1 MKKVLVIIIIVLLSG
16 VFVFSGI
23 KIAEILVNYHNIDV
37 LYDTAANDFVKKVNV
52 SAQGDDTIKV
62 IDTPQK
68 PQGSSDSVSVNPS
81 SGDNRGT
88 ETAVEARIPEYAP
101 IEIDFDALKRINK
114 EVIGWIYCED
124 SRINY
129 PVVQSLKS
137 NLYYT
142 GHAYDRSETSAG
154 AIFVDYRN
162 NPGFADYN
170 IIIYGHHVNNGA
182 MFATLDKWRDQ
193 KFFDEHPVMYILTP
207 EIDYKVVL
215 FSTYTIPA
223 SSKLYALITEPGEEL
238 TEYIN
243 TVKGNSVIKA
253 DVELDPEAKYVMFST
268 CSKEYSRARYVMHGM
283 LVPLDSAA
291 GVPLR

>member
-1 MKKVLVIIIIVLLSG
+1 
-16 VFVFSGI
+16 
-23 KIAEILVNYHNIDV
+23 
-37 LYDTAANDFVKKVNV
+37 
-52 SAQGDDTIKV
+52 
-62 IDTPQK
+62 
-68 PQGSSDSVSVNPS
+68 
-81 SGDNRGT
+81 
-88 ETAVEARIPEYAP
+88 
-101 IEIDFDALKRINK
+101 
-114 EVIGWIYCED
+114 
-124 SRINY
+124 
-129 PVVQSLKS
+129 
-137 NLYYT
+137 
-142 GHAYDRSETSAG
+142 
-154 AIFVDYRN
+154 
-162 NPGFADYN
+162 
-170 IIIYGHHVNNGA
+170 